1 LTSSSP
7 EPAANPPRR
16 RTRRIAQAALA
27 GIVIGGIGAGAW
39 FYLHQT
45 TGQGVTPQAAASAPS
60 RPPAA
65 AAVVAPKPCTRV
77 VAGPPD
83 PVLRA
88 LIGAWSARHPAS
100 AVTVWRTGTPCPIGI
115 ASDNAEIPLLP
126 ASNEK
131 LLTSTGALLTL
142 GPSYRFTTRLVAA
155 DTADVTQLV
164 GGTLTAPITL
174 VGSGDPLFATAA
186 YAHRYLGSRG
196 DTLNALA
203 AGLGHV
209 DGTRPAIRKIT
220 GALRVNASVFD
231 ARTVPPAWTP
241 NDLGSIQPLSGA
253 ASNEDFAGDAQNAV
267 VANPVLATAQRLK
280 AALRGVHVAT
290 SGPVGSGPVPDA
302 PITLSEVSSPSLSTI
317 LRIMNVPSDD
327 FIAEQ
332 LIKAVAAQVRTPGTS
347 TAGVARVLA
356 QLRALGIMQPG
367 DRMVDG
373 SGLARSDRETTT
385 TLGLLL
391 LAAQRNPSWGAP
403 LIASLPSPGQGTLK
417 TRLAGLTRRVQAKT
431 GTLDDVSA
439 LSGIVHAADGKTYT
453 FSIICNGL
461 TGRQIT
467 AAHNFQDAIVR
478 RLARG
483 VAG

>member
-7 EPAANPPRR
+7 ESAANPPRR
-16 RTRRIAQAALA
+16 RARRIAQAALA
-27 GIVIGGIGAGAW
+27 GIVICGIGAGAW
-39 FYLHQT
+39 IYLHQT
-45 TGQGVTPQAAASAPS
+45 KGEGVTSQAAASAPT
-60 RPPAA
+60 RPA

-77 VAGPPD
+77 VAGPSD

-88 LIGAWSARHPAS
+88 LIAAWSAQHPAT

-115 ASDNAEIPLLP
+115 ASDDAETPLLP

-155 DTADVTQLV
+155 ETADVTQLI
-164 GGTLTAPITL
+164 GGTLTTPITL
-174 VGSGDPLFATAA
+174 VGSGDPLFATAL
-186 YAHRYLGSRG
+186 YAHKYLGPRG

-203 AGLGHV
+203 ARLQHP

-231 ARTVPPAWTP
+231 ARTVPPAWTS

-253 ASNEDFAGDAQNAV
+253 ASNEDFAGDAQNSV
-267 VANPVLATAQRLK
+267 VANPVMATAQRLK
-280 AALRGVHVAT
+280 SALRGVHVAT
-290 SGPVGSGPVPDA
+290 TGPTGSGPVPDA
-302 PITLSEVSSPSLSTI
+302 PITLAEVSSPSLSTI

-347 TAGVARVLA
+347 AEGVARVLA
-356 QLRALGIMQPG
+356 QLRALGIMQTG
-367 DRMVDG
+367 DRIVDG
-373 SGLARSDRETTT
+373 SGLARGDRETTT

-417 TRLAGLTRRVQAKT
+417 TRLAGLTKRVHAKT

-478 RLARG
+478 RLAHG